1 MNKMHLGVNLSFA
14 MNRYAEPEEWVRI
27 VTEELKLKY
36 VQFFTDLLDPLFSPP
51 SFRYRMC
58 EKIKKLCKE
67 NSLKIHSVFTGTSPH
82 CFNLLLHPEKEMR
95 KFTLKWYE
103 EAIKMSAQM
112 DSSGFGSFL
121 GAFSKKDLKNK
132 ERKESLTEELIEHWH
147 YLASLAKKEGLKF
160 LLFEPMS
167 CEREIPSTIKET
179 KWFYQRLNENSSLPF
194 ELCLDTGHGRRIS
207 GEAEDNNPYAWLEEF
222 KDNNLVIHLQQT
234 DRIASRHWP
243 FTEDLNQKGVIQA
256 EKVINILKNNKKD
269 IFLFLEVIYPPFE
282 PFDELIIDDL
292 KKSVKYWKKA
302 LNIKE

>member
-1 MNKMHLGVNLSFA
+1 
-14 MNRYAEPEEWVRI
+14 
-27 VTEELKLKY
+27 
-36 VQFFTDLLDPLFSPP
+36 
-51 SFRYRMC
+51 
-58 EKIKKLCKE
+58 
-67 NSLKIHSVFTGTSPH
+67 
-82 CFNLLLHPEKEMR
+82 
-95 KFTLKWYE
+95 
-103 EAIKMSAQM
+103 
-112 DSSGFGSFL
+112 
-121 GAFSKKDLKNK
+121 
-132 ERKESLTEELIEHWH
+132 
-147 YLASLAKKEGLKF
+147 
-160 LLFEPMS
+160 MS

-234 DRIASRHWP
+234 DRMASRHWP

-269 IFLFLEVIYPPFE
+269 IFFFLEVIYPPFE